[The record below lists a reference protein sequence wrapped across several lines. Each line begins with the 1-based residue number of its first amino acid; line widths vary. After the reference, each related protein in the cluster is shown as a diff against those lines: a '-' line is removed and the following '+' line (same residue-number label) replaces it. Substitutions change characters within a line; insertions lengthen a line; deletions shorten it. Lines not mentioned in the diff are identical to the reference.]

1 VGDGTPAGVGARPGG
16 AGGAN
21 NSTADRS
28 LDATCP
34 DGKRLIGGGA
44 RKLQGGGD
52 LALDESYP
60 AGTKWHAATYD
71 VNPTAVNWH
80 LEAFA
85 ICATVAA

>member
-1 VGDGTPAGVGARPGG
+1 MAGLAGRRLRRP
-16 AGGAN
+16 
-21 NSTADRS
+21 STR
-28 LDATCP
+28 
-34 DGKRLIGGGA
+34 IGGGA
-44 RKLQGGGD
+44 RSFNAGGD